1 MPTATLA
8 RNTPP
13 AQSGWQRELAD
24 AIRDP
29 AELCRV
35 LGLDAAVAERGL
47 PATGSFPLLV
57 PRMFAARMRP
67 GDPRDPLLLQV
78 LPQAAETED
87 VAGWSADP
95 LREGDALAAPGLVKK
110 YDGRALLLL
119 TGGCAVNCRYC
130 FRREFPYATSGATR
144 RGVAEGLEA
153 IAADD
158 SLTEV
163 ILSGG
168 DPLLTDDAFLGD
180 VIERL
185 DGIPH
190 LQRIRI
196 HTRLP
201 VVLPSRV
208 TPGLVKVLTSSRL
221 ARVVV
226 LHANHPAELDASVAV
241 AVRSLAASPAI
252 ILNQAVLLAGI
263 NDSAAVLAAL
273 SERLVELGV
282 VPYYLH
288 LLDRVRGATHF
299 DVPQGR
305 AEELHRQLRDT
316 LPGYA
321 VPRLVREV
329 PGEPSKVWIA

>member
-35 LGLDAAVAERGL
+35 LGLDAAVAEKGL

-57 PRMFAARMRP
+57 PRVFAARMRP

-87 VAGWSADP
+87 VVGWSADP

-208 TPGLVKVLTSSRL
+208 TPGLVEVLTSSRL

-252 ILNQAVLLAGI
+252 ILNQAVLLAGV

-288 LLDRVRGATHF
+288 LLDRVRGANHF

-329 PGEPSKVWIA
+329 PGEPSKLWIA